1 MVAETYILLG
11 SDMGV
16 RVKSYLS
23 AVVAVGEFCEGPF
36 LELVG

>member
-1 MVAETYILLG
+1 MATETEILSG
-11 SDMGV
+11 ISMSV
-16 RVKSYLS
+16 RVKYYLG